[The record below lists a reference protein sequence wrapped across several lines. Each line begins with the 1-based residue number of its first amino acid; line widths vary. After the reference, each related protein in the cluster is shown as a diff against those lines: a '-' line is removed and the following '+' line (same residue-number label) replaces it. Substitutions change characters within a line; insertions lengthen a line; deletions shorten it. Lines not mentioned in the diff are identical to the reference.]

1 MFDVCFQDPE
11 VQKHA
16 SEILRKMLEQEE
28 AELQVRS
35 SGDLLCRIG
44 LHHSQNCCGHCA
56 SELAGGEVEEPLA
69 VPGGAHRARQEESAP
84 SSGQDPARSGKTK
97 HLL

>member
-1 MFDVCFQDPE
+1 MCFDVCFQDPE

-35 SGDLLCRIG
+35 SADLLCLIC
-44 LHHSQNCCGHCA
+44 LHHSQNC
-56 SELAGGEVEEPLA
+56 
-69 VPGGAHRARQEESAP
+69 R
-84 SSGQDPARSGKTK
+84 
-97 HLL
+97 